1 MKQIVLIH
9 WNEEES
15 KPRVG
20 ELRRLGFDVEW
31 IAPRGGQ
38 GLQPYI
44 QNPPEAFLIDLTRI
58 PSHGRAIGVFFR
70 QRKSTRNV
78 PIVFLG
84 GEADK
89 VEKTRELLPDATY
102 LEWKDIAKLQRS
114 IDRAETRATIR
125 PNTMAE
131 YARVPLAKKLGV
143 KEGVDVVSIGVPDEV
158 RERIGDYEEARTGD
172 RVLFFARAML
182 DLLNGFEAAI
192 ARVKRDGSLWVF
204 WPKQSSGSGSDITLP
219 QVRAIANES
228 GWTDYR
234 ICSVDETWSGML
246 FTRMKKQSAK
256 RAPENPR
263 SDRQPSRG
271 SRKN

>member
-1 MKQIVLIH
+1 MPYVLLIH
-9 WNEEES
+9 WNEDES
-15 KPRVG
+15 KPRVK
-20 ELRRLGFDVEW
+20 ELQRLGLKVEW
-31 IAPRGGQ
+31 IAPRGGR

-44 QNPPEAFLIDLTRI
+44 RNPPEAFLIDLTRM
-58 PSHGRAIGVFFR
+58 PSHGRAIGVFLR
-70 QRKSTRNV
+70 QRKATRNV
-78 PIVFLG
+78 PIVFLD
-84 GEADK
+84 GEPEK

-102 LEWKDIAKLQRS
+102 LEWKDISKLQRS
-114 IDRAETRATIR
+114 IAQAGKRATIR

-143 KEGVDVVSIGVPDEV
+143 KEGVEVVSIGVPDEV

-172 RVLFFARAML
+172 RVLFFARSML
-182 DLLNGFEAAI
+182 DLLNGFEAAVV
-192 ARVKRDGSLWVF
+192 RVKRDGSLWVF

-219 QVRAIANES
+219 QVRAVANEF